1 MWKVAFL
8 VFVAVSAVSSS
19 MPGGYQDVNP
29 NDEGVKNA
37 LNFAVVQ
44 HNRVSN
50 DLYLSQVAEVVKVQS
65 QVGKRPQNL
74 TITHKLNI
82 IHCVF
87 IPGALT
93 IKQPADLV
101 LYKGKANKSRL
112 VNLHW
117 LHLHSHRNFYSA
129 NLDSAIKVHNQNK

>member
-8 VFVAVSAVSSS
+8 VFAAVSAVSSS
-19 MPGGYQDVNP
+19 MPGGFQDVNP

-50 DLYLSQVAEVVKVQS
+50 DMYLSQVAEVVKVQS
-65 QVGKRPQNL
+65 QVGKRPQNM

-82 IHCVF
+82 F

-93 IKQPADLV
+93 IKPPTDLV
-101 LYKGKANKSRL
+101 LLMPVRKKQTNPAL
-112 VNLHW
+112 
-117 LHLHSHRNFYSA
+117 
-129 NLDSAIKVHNQNK
+129 